1 MREGERDRERK
12 QERGVHKRRNKKQWL
27 SQEKQVAK
35 GQDQQKN
42 DYSLYTFLYFL
53 YFIPCKCISYSVCVC
68 VYTQSCL
75 TLCDPMDYILP
86 LFATPW
92 TVSCLGPLFMEFSR
106 QEYWSGLPFPTLG
119 DLPDP
124 GIKPKSSSSPALV
137 SRFFT
142 TVPPGKHRESP
153 KGSTQKGSH
162 H

>member
-12 QERGVHKRRNKKQWL
+12 QERGVHKRGNKKQWL

-75 TLCDPMDYILP
+75 TLCDPVDCSLPGSSVHGIFQARILEWV
-86 LFATPW
+86 AISYSRGSSQARDQTPVCY
-92 TVSCLGPLFMEFSR
+92 VSCIARG
-106 QEYWSGLPFPTLG
+106 
-119 DLPDP
+119 
-124 GIKPKSSSSPALV
+124 
-137 SRFFT
+137 FFT
-142 TVPPGKHRESP
+142 TATWGAH
-153 KGSTQKGSH
+153 
-162 H
+162 